1 VTRAGGA
8 VLGSPIAH
16 SLSPVL
22 HRAAY
27 AKLGLTGWSYRA
39 VECGPDA
46 LPEQLRAL
54 EADDLAGVSLTM
66 PLKRSVVPLLATV
79 ERTAA
84 ELGVVNTVLF
94 GGVAGQWWG
103 TNTDVHGI
111 VASLRGAGISPRAED
126 PAWIIGAGA
135 TAASAI
141 AALAELGVRTAV
153 VVARR
158 PGAAEPLVGVG
169 AGLGVA
175 IEIRDWPPLPGCLD
189 SPLVISTA
197 PAGATDELAVGL
209 GRPTGVLLDVV
220 YAPWPTPLAAAWERA
235 GGRVVGGLE
244 LLVEQAAEQ
253 VRLMTGKVPPVE
265 EMRTAGRAALATRSI
280 D

>member
-1 VTRAGGA
+1 VTRAGSA

-27 AKLGLTGWSYRA
+27 AELGLAGWSYRA
-39 VECGPDA
+39 VECGSDDLPD
-46 LPEQLRAL
+46 QLRTLA
-54 EADDLAGVSLTM
+54 ADDLAGVSLTM
-66 PLKRSVVPLLATV
+66 PLKRAVVPLLAKV
-79 ERTAA
+79 ERIAA

-94 GGVAGQWWG
+94 GGVVGEWWG

-111 VASLRGAGISPRAED
+111 VASLRGAGVTPRAGAA
-126 PAWIIGAGA
+126 AWIIGAGA

-141 AALAELGVRTAV
+141 AALAELGLRGAV

-158 PGAAEPLVGVG
+158 PGVAEPLVGIG
-169 AGLGVA
+169 AALGVDV
-175 IEIRDWPPLPGCLD
+175 EIQEWPPLPGCID

-197 PAGATDELAVGL
+197 PAGATDDLAVGL
-209 GRPTGVLLDVV
+209 ARPAGVLLEVV

-235 GGRVVGGLE
+235 GGLVVGGLE
-244 LLVEQAAEQ
+244 LLVEQAAEA
-253 VRLMTGKVPPVE
+253 VRLMTGKQPPVE
-265 EMRTAGRAALATRSI
+265 AMRTAGQAALAARSI